1 MFEKLRKQRSSK
13 VRHRLRLLARLK
25 RKLRDRNVS
34 HGLDMSSYIKPE
46 NYMFLESTKELVGV
60 CDERSLN
67 RLKMFKKPEMGGKIG
82 HLIRRIANFKIDKA
96 IKERD
101 TILRQEATDFI
112 ALHEVEWTEKISSI
126 AHQITKQKRF
136 NKKDMLSVT
145 EDVISLS
152 PKTI

>member
-1 MFEKLRKQRSSK
+1 MFEKLGKQRASK

-46 NYMFLESTKELVGV
+46 NYDMFLESTKKLVGV

-67 RLKMFKKPEMGGKIG
+67 RLKMSKKPEMGGGGIG
-82 HLIRRIANFKIDKA
+82 HLIWRMANFKIGKA

-112 ALHEVEWTEKISSI
+112 ALHEVEWIEKISSI
-126 AHQITKQKRF
+126 AHQTTKQ
-136 NKKDMLSVT
+136 
-145 EDVISLS
+145 
-152 PKTI
+152 

>member
-1 MFEKLRKQRSSK
+1 MLEKLRKQRSSK

-46 NYMFLESTKELVGV
+46 NYDMFLESTKKLVCV

-101 TILRQEATDFI
+101 TILRLQ
-112 ALHEVEWTEKISSI
+112 ISS
-126 AHQITKQKRF
+126 HYTRWNGQKKFPVLTTKLP
-136 NKKDMLSVT
+136 NKSDSTK
-145 EDVISLS
+145 
-152 PKTI
+152 KTCFR